1 MDRFENARV
10 FAAVI
15 EGGGFTRAAERLGLS
30 RAATSK
36 HVLQLEQRLGARL
49 LDRTTRRVSVTAA
62 GRTFYEQCRRIL
74 ADLEEAERTAG
85 ELHNEPRGELRVIA
99 PTNFGLTEIG
109 TAITD
114 FLVAYPQLRINLT
127 LNDHLTDP
135 IEGGYDVAISVDMP
149 RGTSSSLVAC
159 KLYTSQRVLCAA
171 PDYLARRG
179 EPQRP
184 DDLTHHDCLSYSYL
198 AVPDEWHFVGPDGER
213 VVKVSGPIVTSHRPV
228 LRTAAVRGLG
238 IAYGPADFFRDDIEA
253 GRLIAVLPNH
263 QLPEATIYA
272 IYPVS
277 KQLSAKVKVFNDF
290 IATYFAENQRPLRS
304 QATTSAAFL
313 SGGNT
318 G

>member
-74 ADLEEAERTAG
+74 ADLDEAERTAG

-149 RGTSSSLVAC
+149 RGASTSLVVR
-159 KLYTSQRVLCAA
+159 KLNTSCRVLCAA
-171 PDYLARRG
+171 PKYLERRG
-179 EPQRP
+179 APQTP
-184 DDLTHHDCLSYSYL
+184 EDLAVHDCLSYGYV
-198 AVPDEWHFVGPDGER
+198 AAPGEWHLTGADGER
-213 VVKVSGPIVTSHRPV
+213 VVKVSGPLITSHRHV
-228 LRTAAVRGLG
+228 MRAAVIRGLG
-238 IAYGPADFFRDDIEA
+238 IAYGPVDFFRDELEA
-253 GRLIAVLPNH
+253 GNLMPVLPDYK
-263 QLPEATIYA
+263 LPEATIYA
-272 IYPVS
+272 VYPVS
-277 KQLSAKVKVFNDF
+277 RQLSAKLKAFNDF
-290 IATYFAENQRPLRS
+290 MARYFAASPIFR
-304 QATTSAAFL
+304 
-313 SGGNT
+313 
-318 G
+318 

>member
-10 FAAVI
+10 FTTII
-15 EGGGFTRAAERLGLS
+15 EAGGFTRAAERLGLS

-74 ADLEEAERTAG
+74 ADFEEAERTAS

-114 FLVAYPQLRINLT
+114 FLFAFPRLRINLT
-127 LNDHLTDP
+127 LNDRLTDP
-135 IEGGYDVAISVDMP
+135 IEGGYDVAISVGMP
-149 RGTSSSLVAC
+149 RGASSSLIVR
-159 KLYTSQRVLCAA
+159 KLYSSQRVLCAA

-179 EPQRP
+179 KPRRP
-184 DDLTHHDCLSYSYL
+184 EDLTQHDCLSYSYL
-198 AVPDEWHFVGPDGER
+198 EVPDEWHFIGTDGER

-238 IAYGPADFFRDDIEA
+238 IAYGPTDFFRDDIET
-253 GRLIAVLPNH
+253 GRLVAVLPNY

-272 IYPVS
+272 VFPTG
-277 KQLSAKVKVFNDF
+277 KQLSAKVKAFNDF
-290 IATYFAENQRPLRS
+290 IIRYFAENYRPLRS

>member
-10 FAAVI
+10 FTTII
-15 EGGGFTRAAERLGLS
+15 EAGGFTRAAERLGLS

-74 ADLEEAERTAG
+74 ADFEEAERTAS

-114 FLVAYPQLRINLT
+114 FLFAFPRLRINLT
-127 LNDHLTDP
+127 LNDRLTDP
-135 IEGGYDVAISVDMP
+135 IEGGYDVAISVGMP
-149 RGTSSSLVAC
+149 RGASSSLIVR
-159 KLYTSQRVLCAA
+159 KLYSSQRVLCAA

-179 EPQRP
+179 KPRRP
-184 DDLTHHDCLSYSYL
+184 EDLTQHDCLSYSYL
-198 AVPDEWHFVGPDGER
+198 EVPDEWHFIGADGER

-238 IAYGPADFFRDDIEA
+238 IAYGPADFFRDDIET
-253 GRLIAVLPNH
+253 GRLVAVLPNY

-272 IYPVS
+272 VFPTG
-277 KQLSAKVKVFNDF
+277 KQLSAKVKAFNDF
-290 IATYFAENQRPLRS
+290 ITRYFAENYRPLRS